1 MTILR
6 VRVAPARRRG
16 GQSYANRTGAT
27 YIGAKTTQ
35 PNPIDVRWSGKRRSA
50 FEDAVIHFI
59 KGGIAIENGYVGKLE
74 LEMPK
79 DNKDSREKRAPKS
92 LTDVLEALVKE
103 EFAQNRR
110 PIVDQ
115 IAAEAANRM
124 LGQNSH

>member
-1 MTILR
+1 MQR
-6 VRVAPARRRG
+6 EKK
-16 GQSYANRTGAT
+16 
-27 YIGAKTTQ
+27 IG
-35 PNPIDVRWSGKRRSA
+35 

-59 KGGIAIENGYVGKLE
+59 KGGTAIENGYVGKLE
-74 LEMPK
+74 PEMPK

-115 IAAEAANRM
+115 IAANAANRL

>member
-1 MTILR
+1 
-6 VRVAPARRRG
+6 
-16 GQSYANRTGAT
+16 
-27 YIGAKTTQ
+27 
-35 PNPIDVRWSGKRRSA
+35 
-50 FEDAVIHFI
+50 
-59 KGGIAIENGYVGKLE
+59 
-74 LEMPK
+74 MPK

-115 IAAEAANRM
+115 IAANAANRL

>member
-6 VRVAPARRRG
+6 ARIAPGSTPRRAKPCKPHRRYLYGCQDDQTEPDRRR
-16 GQSYANRTGAT
+16 QN
-27 YIGAKTTQ
+27 
-35 PNPIDVRWSGKRRSA
+35 GKRRSA
-50 FEDAVIHFI
+50 FEDAGIHFI

-74 LEMPK
+74 PEMPK
-79 DNKDSREKRAPKS
+79 DNKDSREKRASKS

-115 IAAEAANRM
+115 IAAEAANRL
-124 LGQNSH
+124 LGQKSH